1 MDKLI
6 TADQTIT
13 TGEKIKLNLLI
24 VSDLV
29 LMRHALTALI
39 RQSTEAEVIATANS
53 SHELFQHLEKLKPD
67 IILLDLTQTVNE
79 GLEITKTIDERMPW
93 IKVIIL
99 TLNSHPFFIKE
110 MLKHGAKGFI
120 SKNSSLT
127 DFFEGIR
134 SVGHGKTFFC
144 SECSKTLLREIMPGT
159 SDNEMNFR
167 LITAR
172 EIEIISF
179 LAQGMT
185 TKGIADKLF
194 ISQKTVERHKTNIL
208 GKLKL
213 KNTAQLVRVATEH
226 GLLFK

>member
-1 MDKLI
+1 MN
-6 TADQTIT
+6 TINDPANT
-13 TGEKIKLNLLI
+13 ISDRIKVRVLI
-24 VSDLV
+24 VSDLM

-39 RQSTEAEVIATANS
+39 RTSADLEVVATANGS
-53 SHELFQHLEKLKPD
+53 SELFQHLEKLKPD
-67 IILLDLTQTVNE
+67 IILLDLSQTVNE
-79 GLEITKTIDERMPW
+79 GLLITKSIDERMPW
-93 IKVIIL
+93 IKVVLL

-120 SKNSSLT
+120 SKNST
-127 DFFEGIR
+127 INDFFEGIK

-144 SECSKTLLREIMPGT
+144 SECSKTLLREFVPD
-159 SDNEMNFR
+159 SASNEMDFR
-167 LITAR
+167 LITTR

-185 TKGIADKLF
+185 TKSIADKLF

-213 KNTAQLVRVATEH
+213 KNTAQLVRVAAEH